1 MKQESI
7 LKGVLLYSIS
17 TWVNLV
23 LGFLTVTITTR
34 VLLPDVYGQVS
45 IFNSITSVLMYIL
58 LLGMDGAY
66 VRYYNELPANDTRSQ
81 LLYKNL
87 LYTTLFCLLVGSITV
102 CFLGEEVSKFFFN
115 ICSKILVGYIFIYT
129 LCQMALRYLNI
140 SFRMSF
146 RITQYNIQN
155 ILMNNIFRL
164 LLIVTALFTNN
175 LEYIIAILSL
185 GMLFVLVVYLYV
197 QRKEFIPVNIKGKL
211 DYRVSLHGYNSYFR
225 FALFSAPTYIIFYF
239 NGYMS
244 QQIVMTSLGAYAFG
258 IFSSTN
264 MFSQLLGAMQGGFST
279 FWSAYVYKNYETE
292 KEKIGL
298 MHNYVLLFV
307 ILAVSALVL
316 FRDPIYIFIGSGFH
330 SSKHFF
336 SLILMMPV
344 LNIVSETTS
353 KGIDI
358 AKKNEENLVENTLQ
372 IYHNT
377 MEGVLE
383 RLDDN
388 LDLLLGYRLLLTQLN
403 GENNLEKVKAQ
414 YKMLQ
419 ILKERC
425 KDTKEADAYAVV
437 NCKDNSILI
446 QRNGN
451 ITYDTIKD
459 IKKYLQKRN
468 TFDKTPTSGW
478 TSTVMGAQVYLVK
491 YYNYGANTIAV
502 LISEKRLDSLLNY
515 NDMSIKE
522 AAFYLTDKKGEILCA
537 SGKDWAYG
545 EEIENLQK
553 QDPSISIY
561 QGSVLEDA
569 YQMYY
574 SVKSSEYAA
583 YSTSG
588 IVIFGFLVLSLLFFG
603 TIVWYMQ
610 KEIFRPIA
618 DLFWVSRKIHSGDFR
633 ARAEYNTNSYE
644 MEEVKQA
651 YNDMVQTI
659 LEMRGQKYEQELR
672 MKDVQLKYI
681 HMQLKPHYFLNA
693 LSTINSMVYQHEEE
707 NVHTFIQAFSQ
718 NIRYMFRTG
727 LHTVPLQD
735 EIKNAEGYLE
745 MQRLMYRDCFYVYMD
760 VPEEL
765 QQYPVPQMILHTFLE
780 NIFKHVISIDSFT
793 TVLIQALWS
802 FSGKEVYLKLELYIS
817 QGQFSQEILD
827 FVNKDME
834 ITEKKDGSGIGI
846 KNVKEVLKMM
856 YEQDHLLYLENLE
869 PEGTKIT
876 IWIPKTLKCTDEEKD
891 EER

>member
-1 MKQESI
+1 MKQEFI

-358 AKKNEENLVENTLQ
+358 AKKNEYTLLSF
-372 IYHNT
+372 IICIATNI
-377 MEGVLE
+377 GLC
-383 RLDDN
+383 
-388 LDLLLGYRLLLTQLN
+388 LLLIPTLGLAGAAWSNAISAIVLYILNSYFGQRYYKTILSLKKSLLGILAIIILLSLPSFTLD
-403 GENNLEKVKAQ
+403 
-414 YKMLQ
+414 MLL
-419 ILKERC
+419 I
-425 KDTKEADAYAVV
+425 AVV
-437 NCKDNSILI
+437 
-446 QRNGN
+446 
-451 ITYDTIKD
+451 
-459 IKKYLQKRN
+459 
-468 TFDKTPTSGW
+468 
-478 TSTVMGAQVYLVK
+478 V
-491 YYNYGANTIAV
+491 IAV
-502 LISEKRLDSLLNY
+502 DIC
-515 NDMSIKE
+515 
-522 AAFYLTDKKGEILCA
+522 IL
-537 SGKDWAYG
+537 
-545 EEIENLQK
+545 
-553 QDPSISIY
+553 
-561 QGSVLEDA
+561 
-569 YQMYY
+569 
-574 SVKSSEYAA
+574 
-583 YSTSG
+583 
-588 IVIFGFLVLSLLFFG
+588 F
-603 TIVWYMQ
+603 
-610 KEIFRPIA
+610 IFRNEATVIYG
-618 DLFWVSRKIHSGDFR
+618 K
-633 ARAEYNTNSYE
+633 
-644 MEEVKQA
+644 
-651 YNDMVQTI
+651 
-659 LEMRGQKYEQELR
+659 
-672 MKDVQLKYI
+672 
-681 HMQLKPHYFLNA
+681 
-693 LSTINSMVYQHEEE
+693 
-707 NVHTFIQAFSQ
+707 IQATISFW
-718 NIRYMFRTG
+718 
-727 LHTVPLQD
+727 
-735 EIKNAEGYLE
+735 
-745 MQRLMYRDCFYVYMD
+745 
-760 VPEEL
+760 
-765 QQYPVPQMILHTFLE
+765 
-780 NIFKHVISIDSFT
+780 KH
-793 TVLIQALWS
+793 
-802 FSGKEVYLKLELYIS
+802 KHK
-817 QGQFSQEILD
+817 
-827 FVNKDME
+827 
-834 ITEKKDGSGIGI
+834 
-846 KNVKEVLKMM
+846 
-856 YEQDHLLYLENLE
+856 
-869 PEGTKIT
+869 
-876 IWIPKTLKCTDEEKD
+876 
-891 EER
+891 